1 MTNFGTII
9 IGDEILSGKRQDR
22 HFPCVIETL
31 ARRGL
36 ELKWCRIIG
45 DDPALIVETLRQTFA
60 GDDIVL
66 CFGGIGA
73 TPDDHTRQCAAA
85 AAGVPLVRHPDAVAE
100 IEARFGADAY
110 PRRILMA
117 DLAQGSRIIPNPYN
131 RVPGFSL
138 GRHHFLPGFPQ
149 MAWPMM
155 DWVLD
160 TLYPG
165 MRNQA
170 PETEAVITVHDAM
183 ESPLLDLMNEFVRR
197 YPNVRFSSL
206 PHLGEEGERK
216 LEFGVRGPRPLVT
229 EAMNYLKAEVEKL
242 GFRWTETETD

>member
-1 MTNFGTII
+1 MTSIGTII
-9 IGDEILSGKRQDR
+9 IGDELLSGKRQDS
-22 HFPCVIETL
+22 HFSHVVAAL
-31 ARRGL
+31 AARGL
-36 ELKWCRIIG
+36 ELKWARIIG

-60 GDDIVL
+60 RDDIVF

-73 TPDDHTRQCAAA
+73 TPDDYTRQCAAE
-85 AAGVPLVRHPDAVAE
+85 AAGVALYRHPDAVAE
-100 IEARFGADAY
+100 IEARFGAEAY

-117 DLAQGSRIIPNPYN
+117 DLPQGSRIVPNPFN

-160 TLYPG
+160 TLYPEI
-165 MRNQA
+165 RNQA
-170 PETEAVITVHDAM
+170 PESEAIFTVQDAM
-183 ESPLLDLMNEFVRR
+183 ESPLLDLMNEFVQR
-197 YPNVRFSSL
+197 YPDLRFSSL

-216 LEFGVRGPRPLVT
+216 VEFGLRGERQRVA
-229 EAMNYLKAEVEKL
+229 EAAAFLKQGIATL
-242 GFRWTETETD
+242 GFRWTEH